1 MSGDT
6 INMNANNGDK
16 YIVEINSFNQLTE
29 DEINSVIEEYN
40 SFGQDRLASKM
51 SEIINDDVFE
61 SARVNLNNLIF

>member
-1 MSGDT
+1 
-6 INMNANNGDK
+6 MNANNGDL
-16 YIVEINSFNQLTE
+16 YIVKINNFNQLTE

-40 SFGQDRLASKM
+40 TFAQERLASKM

>member
-1 MSGDT
+1 MLV
-6 INMNANNGDK
+6 
-16 YIVEINSFNQLTE
+16 YNQLTE

-40 SFGQDRLASKM
+40 TFGQERLASKM

>member
-1 MSGDT
+1 MM
-6 INMNANNGDK
+6 IKNLIK

-29 DEINSVIEEYN
+29 DEINSVLEEYN

>member
-1 MSGDT
+1 
-6 INMNANNGDK
+6 MNANNGDK

-51 SEIINDDVFE
+51 SEIINNDVFE

>member
-1 MSGDT
+1 
-6 INMNANNGDK
+6 MNANNGDL
-16 YIVEINSFNQLTE
+16 YIVNINNFNQLTE

-40 SFGQDRLASKM
+40 TFAQERLASKM

>member
-1 MSGDT
+1 
-6 INMNANNGDK
+6 MNANNGDL
-16 YIVEINSFNQLTE
+16 YIVKINNFNQLTE

-40 SFGQDRLASKM
+40 TFGQERLASKM